1 MAITLRS
8 RREIELMRKAG
19 VVVADVLSKLQEIA
33 EPGVTT
39 SQLDAVA
46 SQMTADAGA
55 QALFM
60 GVRNPAARIPF
71 PGTICASINEQ
82 VVHGIPGPRKLRDG
96 DIIGI
101 DIGVLY
107 EEFYA
112 DASRTYTIG
121 EVDEEAERLI
131 GVTREALEL
140 AIDKARPGNHL
151 SDISHVIQT
160 QAEKYGY
167 QVVRALVG
175 HGIGRRMHEEPQI
188 PNFGPPG
195 RGPILKPGMVLALE
209 PMVNAGTYEVHA
221 LKDNWTVVTV
231 DGRLSAHFEDTVA
244 VTEDAPRIMTR

>member
-1 MAITLRS
+1 MIAIRTESELDLIRQGGEILRDCF
-8 RREIELMRKAG
+8 RLIEEMLR
-19 VVVADVLSKLQEIA
+19 Q
-33 EPGVTT
+33 GVTT
-39 SQLDAVA
+39 GKLDRVA
-46 SQMTADAGA
+46 EEFIRSREAA
-55 QALFM
+55 
-60 GVRNPAARIPF
+60 PAFKGYQGYP
-71 PGTICASINEQ
+71 ASICTSVNEQ